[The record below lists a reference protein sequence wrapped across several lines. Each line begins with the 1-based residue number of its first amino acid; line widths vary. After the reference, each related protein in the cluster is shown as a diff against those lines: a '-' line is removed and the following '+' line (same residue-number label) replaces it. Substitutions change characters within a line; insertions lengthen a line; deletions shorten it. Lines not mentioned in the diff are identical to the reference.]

1 MLPQRRAAAGAQRR
15 PPCSPR
21 GDFSWAHRRSGGEKP
36 EEPRK
41 RKGRRRAAPTCCCAS
56 QISKPQQLRVHRPHA
71 GEGPLAESRETMAR
85 KLKSSPS
92 LARQKWSANNVAG
105 WAVAMGLE
113 RQRLVV
119 KWAGPSSEFDYSPET
134 STFSFGT
141 PPCPVRTIICRRC
154 AQGHRRR
161 STATAAGP
169 SLSVMRQ
176 DFGGAMHLMRILP
189 G

>member
-1 MLPQRRAAAGAQRR
+1 LGSPSQRRGKTGRAEEEERETASSSNLLLRFSDFQAPAASGSS
-15 PPCSPR
+15 PPR
-21 GDFSWAHRRSGGEKP
+21 GRGPACREPVDDGP
-36 EEPRK
+36 ER
-41 RKGRRRAAPTCCCAS
+41 
-56 QISKPQQLRVHRPHA
+56 
-71 GEGPLAESRETMAR
+71 R